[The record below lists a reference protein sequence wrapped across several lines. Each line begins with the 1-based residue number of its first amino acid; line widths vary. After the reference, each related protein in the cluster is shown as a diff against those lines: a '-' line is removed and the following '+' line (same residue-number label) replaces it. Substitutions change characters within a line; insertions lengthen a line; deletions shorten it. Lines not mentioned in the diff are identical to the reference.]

1 MCIHVVVV
9 CSFEYLL
16 VFFFK
21 AQHFFLF
28 LLGMSYLHDHDFV
41 HRNLTSSA
49 VLLTS
54 NLRAK
59 IDIFELGNDSEMSTR
74 AMYFNIPWMA
84 PEVHITIL
92 LYL

>member
-1 MCIHVVVV
+1 
-9 CSFEYLL
+9 
-16 VFFFK
+16 
-21 AQHFFLF
+21 
-28 LLGMSYLHDHDFV
+28 MSYLHDHDFV

-84 PEVHITIL
+84 PEVHACRYNSSFVPVILNSFTSGDQTRTIL
-92 LYL
+92 QEM